1 MVTLIPIEPLS
12 GAHGMLIV
20 EAFSKLFING
30 GGQPDGFGE
39 GWGYG
44 TGDGD
49 GCSYDYGDDDYDWGG
64 NNPIEEWHVGP

>member
-12 GAHGMLIV
+12 DAHGMLIV

-64 NNPIEEWHVGP
+64 NNPIEEWRVPP